1 MPPDASRQAAA
12 AATNLRNTIPPEP
25 FSHGAICTRAHG
37 RASTAQ
43 EGSDPQRELR
53 RRTWRKKPGAVDVQE
68 FDAPRDRADAR
79 EIDLR
84 WRRLTRD
91 VSHAARGRLEC
102 GDEAAVVAVI
112 VPARHRQSPEPRAT
126 TRCMVTRR
134 ARAGLAGLRRVTGE
148 QTRIEHDRG
157 SGDRD
162 GDGDDRGAKSHV
174 APIITIAAAA
184 DQL

>member
-1 MPPDASRQAAA
+1 
-12 AATNLRNTIPPEP
+12 
-25 FSHGAICTRAHG
+25 
-37 RASTAQ
+37 
-43 EGSDPQRELR
+43 
-53 RRTWRKKPGAVDVQE
+53 VQE

-79 EIDLR
+79 EIDPR

-102 GDEAAVVAVI
+102 GDEAAVIVA
-112 VPARHRQSPEPRAT
+112 ARHRQSPEPRAT

-148 QTRIEHDRG
+148 QTRIQHDRG
-157 SGDRD
+157 GGDRY

-174 APIITIAAAA
+174 APIIAIAAAA